1 MTNPN
6 MSQFLEIFLDEG
18 RDQIVL
24 LERSFMELEGG
35 VDRQELLQDV
45 FRAAHTLKGSSK
57 AMGLLAM
64 GDLTHRMEDVLDCL
78 RNKKISATSA
88 LVTVMLKCTDAL
100 KVLIEKVATTGTDEV
115 DDRESLDGLIREL
128 GALLSEDAPRS
139 LDKPTTSQEQ
149 ATVLEGNVKLLVTLS
164 GDCVLKGGRAVLVI
178 AEAAKFGE
186 VSGTNPHIDAIE
198 DERFGQ
204 SFEIALNS
212 ERPLKEI
219 VASLSTFPEVEGVA
233 PLDVAISAVTEKPA
247 TAKEQTQSSGGTIRV
262 PINRID
268 KLLNLVGE
276 LVTDRT
282 RVASLCQQLNERHR
296 GDDVTG
302 NLIDATARIA
312 QITGE
317 LQDEIMKT
325 RMLPIDNVFQR
336 MPRVVRDLAQ
346 GLGKSIRL
354 DISGGDTEIDRSLID
369 ALSDPLIHLLRN
381 CVDHGIEDPEDRIR
395 AGKPAEGLVELTARH
410 QENNIVIEVTD
421 DGKGISAAVVRQK
434 AVEKGHVTQAAADA
448 MSDSDALKLI
458 FASGLSTAKN
468 VSEISGRGV
477 GMDIVKTNLERIGG
491 RVTIESHVGSGTRF
505 TVYLPLTLAI
515 IQSLLVEANG
525 VTYAVPLVY
534 VVETLKLGRG
544 RIQLEKLSGHWA
556 MVLRGETV
564 PLVHLKSALSGLDNK
579 HDVVD
584 EEAFVVVIRI
594 GGAQYG
600 LCVDRLKGEL
610 EVVIKPLGGILGNVN
625 GVSGASVLGDG
636 KVALIVDPAKL
647 SATAA

>member
-24 LERSFMELEGG
+24 LERTFMDLEGG
-35 VDRQELLQDV
+35 GGGPELLQDV

-57 AMGLLAM
+57 AMGLLAIGEM
-64 GDLTHRMEDVLDCL
+64 THRMEDVLDCL
-78 RNKKISATSA
+78 RNKKIAVSSG
-88 LVTVMLKCTDAL
+88 LVDVMLRCTDAL
-100 KVLIEKVATTGTDEV
+100 KALIESVATSGSDEV
-115 DDRESLDGLIREL
+115 QDQAEYDALMSGLS
-128 GALLSEDAPRS
+128 ALMSEDSVAIDPIVKLQPVELS
-139 LDKPTTSQEQ
+139 
-149 ATVLEGNVKLLVTLS
+149 GNVVLRVTLAS
-164 GDCVLKGGRAVLVI
+164 DCVLKGGRAVLVI
-178 AEAAKFGE
+178 GEAAKQGE
-186 VSGTNPHIDAIE
+186 VTGTSPSMGDIE
-198 DERFGQ
+198 EERFDR
-204 SFEIALNS
+204 SFDIALNASKSS
-212 ERPLKEI
+212 EDIAR
-219 VASLSTFPEVEGVA
+219 SLARLPEVEGVA
-233 PLDVAISAVTEKPA
+233 PVGVQAVAEKAASKDAASQSASA
-247 TAKEQTQSSGGTIRV
+247 TIRV

-282 RVASLCQQLNERHR
+282 RVASLCQQLNERNR
-296 GDDVTG
+296 GDEITG
-302 NLIDATARIA
+302 NLMEATARIA

-346 GLGKSIRL
+346 GLGKDIRL
-354 DISGGDTEIDRSLID
+354 EISGGDTEIDRSLID

-381 CVDHGIEDPEDRIR
+381 CVDHGIEDPEDRAK

-421 DGKGISAAVVRQK
+421 DGKGISAETVRRK
-434 AVEKGHVTQAAADA
+434 AVEKGLVTQAAADA

-491 RVTIESHVGSGTRF
+491 RVTVESHPGSGTRF

-515 IQSLLVEANG
+515 IQSLLVEAEE
-525 VTYAVPLVY
+525 VTYAVPLAY
-534 VVETLKLGRG
+534 VVETLKLGRN
-544 RIQLEKLSGHWA
+544 RIQLERLSGHWA

-564 PLVHLKSALSGLDNK
+564 PLVPLSSALTGDDAKASQVEG
-579 HDVVD
+579 
-584 EEAFVVVIRI
+584 EAFVVVIRV
-594 GGAQYG
+594 GSAQYG

>member
-24 LERSFMELEGG
+24 LEKTFMDLEAGG
-35 VDRQELLQDV
+35 GRQDVLQDV

-57 AMGLLAM
+57 AMGLLAI

-78 RNKKISATSA
+78 RNNKIVVTSG
-88 LVTVMLKCTDAL
+88 LVDVMLRCTDAL
-100 KVLIEKVATTGTDEV
+100 KGLLDKVTTSGTDEIE
-115 DDRESLDGLIREL
+115 DQAEYDSLMAGLAALIADETV
-128 GALLSEDAPRS
+128 GAEQIEKAETVALS
-139 LDKPTTSQEQ
+139 
-149 ATVLEGNVKLLVTLS
+149 GNVVLRVTLS
-164 GDCVLKGGRAVLVI
+164 GDCALKGGRAVLVVG
-178 AEAAKFGE
+178 EAGKHGKI
-186 VSGTNPHIDAIE
+186 SGTSPRSADLE
-198 DERFGQ
+198 EERFGL
-204 SFEIALNS
+204 SFDIALDSDKSSEEIA
-212 ERPLKEI
+212 K
-219 VASLSTFPEVEGVA
+219 ALSGMLEVESVVPVGTTTASVIERA
-233 PLDVAISAVTEKPA
+233 ASKDQAQSASA
-247 TAKEQTQSSGGTIRV
+247 TIRV

-282 RVASLCQQLNERHR
+282 RVASLCRQLNERHR
-296 GDDVTG
+296 GDEITG
-302 NLIDATARIA
+302 NLIDATSRIA

-346 GLGKSIRL
+346 GLGKNIRL
-354 DISGGDTEIDRSLID
+354 NISGGDTEIDRSLID

-381 CVDHGIEDPEDRIR
+381 CVDHGIEDPEDRIK
-395 AGKPAEGLVELTARH
+395 AGKPAEGLVELSARH
-410 QENNIVIEVTD
+410 QENNIVIQVTD
-421 DGKGISAAVVRQK
+421 DGKGISADTVRKK
-434 AVEKGHVTQAAADA
+434 AVEKGHITQATADA
-448 MSDSDALKLI
+448 MSDADALKLI

-491 RVTIESHVGSGTRF
+491 RVTIESHPGSGTRF

-515 IQSLLVEANG
+515 IQSLLVEAQS
-525 VTYAVPLVY
+525 VTYAVPLAY
-534 VVETLKLGRG
+534 VVETLKLGRD

-564 PLVHLKSALSGLDNK
+564 PLVPLSSALSGYDAK
-579 HDVVD
+579 ASRVED
-584 EEAFVVVIRI
+584 EAFVVVIRV
-594 GGAQYG
+594 GSAQYG